1 MVDGRRARVDPKGQY
16 FTHAARLSP
25 PPSLQPLLDM
35 ASSTD
40 SKTDLEKVDLK
51 PFHPAEMVLEEEVA
65 SATGPFARL
74 TRWLDAQGVEARGL
88 DRVPES
94 ERQPVSFAGEG

>member
-1 MVDGRRARVDPKGQY
+1 M
-16 FTHAARLSP
+16 T
-25 PPSLQPLLDM
+25 
-35 ASSTD
+35 SSTD

-51 PFHPAEMVLEEEVA
+51 PFSPAEVVLEEEVA

-94 ERQPVSFAGEG
+94 ERQPVSFFDES

>member
-1 MVDGRRARVDPKGQY
+1 MRSTGDARGSTRRLKPLRTLLV
-16 FTHAARLSP
+16 FLLLLSYT
-25 PPSLQPLLDM
+25 SRLDM
-35 ASSTD
+35 SSSTD
-40 SKTDLEKVDLK
+40 SKTDLEKVDAQ
-51 PFHPAEMVLEEEVA
+51 PAHPAEVVLEEEVA

-94 ERQPVSFAGEG
+94 ERAPVSLMS